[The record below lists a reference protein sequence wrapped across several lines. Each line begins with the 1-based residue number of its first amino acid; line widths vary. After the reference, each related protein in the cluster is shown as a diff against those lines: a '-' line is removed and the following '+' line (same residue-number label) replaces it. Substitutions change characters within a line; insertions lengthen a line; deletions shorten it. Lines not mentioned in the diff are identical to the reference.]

1 MAEPPPLLQQGS
13 RARRRAL
20 RLRPAD
26 VIWGICLGLCGLIL
40 LLYGWHLRSRN
51 AFLAGSSS
59 PLEVQE
65 GVITDEHGATTAP
78 QRQPQYS
85 TAPLLVS
92 YAFYEK
98 DVIQRSNL
106 EFFLQHGWVGPPAVV
121 GFAKGG
127 TGPPP
132 PSPSPIT
139 WVFVVTGS
147 LCSPCVGAFPIKT
160 PIAADPL
167 IGVTRAA
174 RIDGDPED
182 AAQGGGS
189 SRSSGG
195 GRSGASTA
203 NDVLAG
209 PYGGPPAGPTLLLW
223 REENV
228 GMDLAAHNTSL
239 EYLTRHAGGIRRYR
253 YFLLINSSVKGP
265 YYPAYLPTWW
275 HWTHGFLERFQ
286 PLPEGDPR
294 WTHHPTMQILPP
306 GTPYGPMR
314 RRQRPMGPAVVRA
327 VGCSLVCLP
336 EVDAGGPGP
345 RLESWAVALDDV
357 GMELVIRKGVFKVRT
372 CKTCADKD
380 DGIIVGG
387 EYGIT
392 SVLLEGGHNVATL
405 MSKYARDVD
414 WRDERHWGCNDMVH
428 PSRHGTYDGI
438 AFHPY
443 ETIFVKSS
451 WHVAD
456 PYTRRYSLW
465 MTQHRE
471 GDAGTDGEWNEKMY
485 RYAISTEAQ
494 MANLLEAA
502 YNVEKV
508 QETLAKH
515 REQEQRIL
523 EEEQRQAGDRAASL
537 NV

>member
-1 MAEPPPLLQQGS
+1 MAEPPPHQQQGS
-13 RARRRAL
+13 RARRRAV

-40 LLYGWHLRSRN
+40 LLYGWHLRSRTAN
-51 AFLAGSSS
+51 LVDWSSLSEEQERAFAG
-59 PLEVQE
+59 
-65 GVITDEHGATTAP
+65 EHGATATASQHP
-78 QRQPQYS
+78 PQYS
-85 TAPLLVS
+85 SSPLLVS

-98 DVIQRSNL
+98 DVIQRTNM
-106 EFFLQHGWVGPPAVV
+106 EFFLQHGWVAPPAVA
-121 GFAKGG
+121 GTKGG
-127 TGPPP
+127 KVPPP
-132 PSPSPIT
+132 PSPIT
-139 WVFVVTGS
+139 WVLVVTGS
-147 LCSPCVGAFPIKT
+147 LCSPCVGTFPVKT
-160 PIAADPL
+160 PIAADPD

-182 AAQGGGS
+182 EVPGGS
-189 SRSSGG
+189 SNPSSSRSRSSAG
-195 GRSGASTA
+195 TA
-203 NDVLAG
+203 NNVLAG
-209 PYGGPPAGPTLLLW
+209 LYGGPPAGPTLLLW
-223 REENV
+223 RDENV

-239 EYLTRHAGGIRRYR
+239 EYLQRHGGGISRYR
-253 YFLLINSSVKGP
+253 YFILINSSAKGP

-275 HWTHGFLERFQ
+275 HWTHAFLERFQ
-286 PLPEGDPR
+286 PLPKGDPR
-294 WTHHPTMQILPP
+294 WTHHPAIQILAP
-306 GTPYGPMR
+306 GTPYGPMGR
-314 RRQRPMGPAVVRA
+314 WQRPVGPAVVRA

-336 EVDAGGPGP
+336 DVDAGGPGP
-345 RLESWAVALDDV
+345 RLESWAVAFDDV
-357 GMELVIRKGVFKVRT
+357 GMELVIRKGVLKVRT

-392 SVLLEGGHNVATL
+392 SVLLEAAHNVATL

-471 GDAGTDGEWNEKMY
+471 GDAGTDGEWNEKLY
-485 RYAISTEAQ
+485 RYAISPEAQ
-494 MANLLEAA
+494 MSNLLEAA

-515 REQEQRIL
+515 REQEEQSL
-523 EEEQRQAGDRAASL
+523 AEEQRQAGDRAASL